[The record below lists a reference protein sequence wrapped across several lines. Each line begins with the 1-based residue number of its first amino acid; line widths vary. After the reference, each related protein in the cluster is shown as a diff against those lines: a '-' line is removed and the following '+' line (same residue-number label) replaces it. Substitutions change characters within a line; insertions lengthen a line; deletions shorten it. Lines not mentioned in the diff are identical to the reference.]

1 MSCALSHRLWPHW
14 GVQVQVEDS
23 GEWRGKMAL
32 TIPEAIMEA
41 RPPSVELTVWCLMQ
55 TMQ

>member
-1 MSCALSHRLWPHW
+1 
-14 GVQVQVEDS
+14 
-23 GEWRGKMAL
+23 MAL